1 VGLTRL
7 DSLASLSCYLLK
19 TIHQWLFARSRRWRI
34 RVADFWEPFVTFSC
48 EKSSRT
54 QEGGVGGVG
63 GAYVKSWLREGIKKD
78 KEKAAAAYKDIE
90 RR

>member
-1 VGLTRL
+1 M
-7 DSLASLSCYLLK
+7 
-19 TIHQWLFARSRRWRI
+19 
-34 RVADFWEPFVTFSC
+34 E
-48 EKSSRT
+48 
-54 QEGGVGGVG
+54 EGGVGGVG